1 MEMQPKVRGIKE
13 DHHHRKMGKVT
24 KVIKEA
30 HLLKRTET
38 HLKAREVK
46 KDYLKKTPNTSLE
59 SMVPLKTNHKMSTK
73 LLQ

>member
-1 MEMQPKVRGIKE
+1 MDHLLKRMEMQPKVRGIKE

-46 KDYLKKTPNTSLE
+46 RVVNIVLVVNMIFSR
-59 SMVPLKTNHKMSTK
+59 
-73 LLQ
+73 